1 MRWVCILFP
10 DLPLEALA
18 PPQDVPVAV
27 WQQQGN
33 RKLLH
38 IANALADKRGIHPGM
53 GLPNALGL
61 VPELI
66 ALERKPEAEAA
77 AIHDAA
83 CWAYRFGSPV
93 TLDAA
98 RHAVW
103 VEVEKS
109 LKLFGGWSSTA
120 RRMKLSDDAPGYRKL
135 WGIAPNLAGAYL
147 MATANAG
154 FRHGILTLDDIV
166 TAIGALPLDLL
177 PLADKAMSILKD
189 AGLRRI
195 EEVLSIPRDAL
206 GRRIGKEAL
215 LSLDRLL
222 GRAPDAFVSFQ
233 PPDHFRRRF
242 EFSDPVETTEALLF
256 PLKMMIGEFCRY
268 LYSRDVS
275 VQDFVLRMIDSRK
288 RVDVHIVSLMSPSR
302 EPARLLLILKEK
314 LDRITITDGIL
325 EIFLE
330 ADRFEEANA
339 IQDDLFGS
347 SVAVGQR
354 FTELTERLAARLGKQ
369 AVRQIA
375 VSADLR
381 PEAAT
386 VNPGSHAIEGT
397 SHPPRPL
404 WLLPRPR
411 RVVPKRIL
419 STPERIELSWFDG
432 SDAPRDYFMAQD
444 ERDRVCWVF
453 KDIDGQYFVHGYW
466 Q

>member
-38 IANALADKRGIHPGM
+38 IANSLADKRGVHSGM
-53 GLPNALGL
+53 GLPSALGQI
-61 VPELI
+61 PELI
-66 ALERKPEAEAA
+66 SLERKLDAEAA

-83 CWAYRFGSPV
+83 CWAYRYGSPV
-93 TLDAA
+93 TFDAT

-103 VEVEKS
+103 VEVERS
-109 LKLFGGWSSTA
+109 IKLFGGWSATA
-120 RRMKLSDDAPGYRKL
+120 RQLKLSDDAPDFRKQ
-135 WGIAPNLAGAYL
+135 WGIAPNLACAYL

-154 FRHGILTLDDIV
+154 FRHGVLTHDGIIP
-166 TAIGALPLDLL
+166 AIGALPLDLL
-177 PLADKAMSILKD
+177 PLADKAMGVLKG

-195 EEVLSIPRDAL
+195 DEVLAIPRDAL

-222 GRAPDAFVSFQ
+222 GRAPDVFESFQ

-242 EFSDPVETTEALLF
+242 EFSDPVETTVALLF
-256 PLKMMIGEFCRY
+256 PLKMMIGELCRY
-268 LYSRDVS
+268 LYTRDAS
-275 VQDFVLRMIDSRK
+275 VQDFTLRMIDSRK
-288 RVDVHIVSLMSPSR
+288 RVDIHAIGLMSPSR
-302 EPARLLLILKEK
+302 DPARLLLVLKEK

-330 ADRFEEANA
+330 ADRFEEANV

-354 FTELTERLAARLGKQ
+354 FTELTERLAARLGKH

-375 VSADLR
+375 VSGDLR

-386 VNPGSHAIEGT
+386 VDQTSRPVLGT

-419 STPERIELSWFDG
+419 SAPERIELSWFDG

-444 ERDRVCWVF
+444 ERDRVCWIF
-453 KDIDGQYFVHGYW
+453 KDVDGQYFVHGYW